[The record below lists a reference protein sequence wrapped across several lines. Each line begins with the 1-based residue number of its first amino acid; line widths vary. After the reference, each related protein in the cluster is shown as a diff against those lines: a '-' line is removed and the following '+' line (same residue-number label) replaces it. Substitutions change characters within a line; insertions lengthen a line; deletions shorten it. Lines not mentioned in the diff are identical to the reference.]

1 MVSGMSTE
9 VSFTAVYE
17 SVENGWYQGRLLE
30 VPGVITA
37 APTQAEAED
46 LLLDAL
52 REYVLSFAEE
62 PLKSDDVNTLGRST
76 VGVKIYAR
84 PA

>member
-1 MVSGMSTE
+1 MVSGMSKV

-37 APTQAEAED
+37 APTRTEAED

-52 REYVLSFAEE
+52 REYLLSLAEE
-62 PLKSDDVNTLGRST
+62 PTKSDDADRLGRST
-76 VGVKIYAR
+76 VNVEIYAR